1 MRCIVKP
8 SGLNKIRSRG
18 HYRAEK
24 RNCKPAAGKCNREC
38 RRYPCA
44 LVGQIFGELRQVGV
58 SSYPPDIVMTSEKF
72 PCVDSHPLGRQY
84 DVFGFEVRRE
94 YLTSVQKL
102 RRAKRLNAK
111 EHHEKRNRHDP

>member
-72 PCVDSHPLGRQY
+72 PCVDLKH
-84 DVFGFEVRRE
+84 DTVRE
-94 YLTSVQKL
+94 NGCSQPVPASMYVPELY
-102 RRAKRLNAK
+102 
-111 EHHEKRNRHDP
+111 